1 MSCVKM
7 IYDFVKEE
15 TAGLDS
21 VYEDYLMELVGWLG
35 IGELVEHGLI
45 ESCGVI
51 NGRRLYVL
59 CDWKEITSR

>member
-1 MSCVKM
+1 MSYRKM
-7 IYDFVKEE
+7 IYDFVREE

-21 VYEDYLMELVGWLG
+21 FYEDYLVDLVGWLG
-35 IGELVEHGLI
+35 VGVLVENQLI

-59 CDWKEITSR
+59 CPWKE